1 MSKYLIACDDGHGME
16 TAGKRTPA
24 LKEDVKF
31 RGKVYKKG
39 SCIHENDFNENIME
53 LFIEGCKRCDIGT
66 MQVAPGD
73 TDIPLATR
81 VSKANSNKA
90 DLYISFHANALAG
103 NWQTK
108 AYGLVVIKHE
118 NCSAKT
124 NTLANN
130 VYDYL
135 KNDVNWY
142 SNGATKYGVRKDT
155 DISGYSLYVLRKTS
169 MPSILIE
176 YGFMDNWEDVKVM
189 CTDKFAKD
197 CAEATL
203 KGVCKTLGV
212 KYIAPNETTSS
223 NNTPS
228 QSITETDVNQTGL
241 VNATSLNV
249 RSGAGINYSVLGK
262 LKDNVEVTII
272 AKCSNGWLKIKF
284 NNVYGY
290 VSGQYIDNIK
300 NIQTSSSTQLSG
312 TYIVR
317 YLQQVL
323 NSSYKLNLDV
333 DGLYGTKTK
342 NAVKSHLLKQGC
354 RGEHVIWLQKAL
366 INRGYKIN
374 ADGIFGNDTLNAVKK
389 YQQSRGLKADGYAGV
404 DTHTAIVND

>member
-24 LKEDVKF
+24 LKEDIKF

-39 SCIHENDFNENIME
+39 SCIHENEFNKNIMD
-53 LFIEGCKRCDIGT
+53 LFIEGCKRCGIDTI
-66 MQVAPGD
+66 QVAPGD

-103 NWQTK
+103 TWQTR

-118 NCSAKT
+118 KCSSKT

-135 KNDVNWY
+135 KSNVNWY

-169 MPSILIE
+169 MPAVLIE

-212 KYIAPNETTSS
+212 KYIAPNTQTSNQNS
-223 NNTPS
+223 NTTPS
-228 QSITETDVNQTGL
+228 NSWKNGDYNCKVRAKANLNLRAGRGTNNSIITTIPKGTVFTIGY
-241 VNATSLNV
+241 V
-249 RSGAGINYSVLGK
+249 
-262 LKDNVEVTII
+262 KDNWGSTWDFKGQ
-272 AKCSNGWLKIKF
+272 A
-284 NNVYGY
+284 GY
-290 VSGQYIDNIK
+290 FCCDYIER
-300 NIQTSSSTQLSG
+300 
-312 TYIVR
+312 V
-317 YLQQVL
+317 
-323 NSSYKLNLDV
+323 
-333 DGLYGTKTK
+333 
-342 NAVKSHLLKQGC
+342 
-354 RGEHVIWLQKAL
+354 
-366 INRGYKIN
+366 
-374 ADGIFGNDTLNAVKK
+374 
-389 YQQSRGLKADGYAGV
+389 
-404 DTHTAIVND
+404 